1 MPWVSSV
8 QPKMRTVRWDLTVG
22 LDLLLGMS
30 TGSLDCWT
38 FSEDESKTLFH
49 LLHQM
54 REGCHV
60 EPHRVSY
67 QGQG

>member
-8 QPKMRTVRWDLTVG
+8 QPKMRTVRCDLTVG

-38 FSEDESKTLFH
+38 FSEDEKQNSFSLTTPDERRLPC
-49 LLHQM
+49 
-54 REGCHV
+54 RAT
-60 EPHRVSY
+60 
-67 QGQG
+67 